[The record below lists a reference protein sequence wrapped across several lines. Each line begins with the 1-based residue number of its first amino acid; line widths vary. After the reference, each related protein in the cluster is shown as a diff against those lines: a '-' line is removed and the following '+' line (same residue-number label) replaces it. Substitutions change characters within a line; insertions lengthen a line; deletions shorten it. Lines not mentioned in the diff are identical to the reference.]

1 MIKILGE
8 LGKDCYITIGDM
20 KDVLLYNKNIMT
32 PKRKKKIKNVPYY
45 RQTLPAPGLAES
57 MEWKWNKRE
66 EPEVYPHSCGCLI
79 FAKGKE
85 HILERTQPSQQM
97 VLAEFQVN
105 ELRSTFF
112 ILHKNKTKINQRPS
126 LNTWSPATART

>member
-1 MIKILGE
+1 MVKILGE

-57 MEWKWNKRE
+57 ME
-66 EPEVYPHSCGCLI
+66 
-79 FAKGKE
+79 
-85 HILERTQPSQQM
+85 
-97 VLAEFQVN
+97 
-105 ELRSTFF
+105 
-112 ILHKNKTKINQRPS
+112 
-126 LNTWSPATART
+126 